1 MDNTTADTLRQRIT
15 VACAPVHLEIEDES
29 HLHRGHVGNRAL
41 GGGHFNLLVVS
52 RRFEGQPL
60 VQRHRMIY
68 DAVGDLMQQE
78 VHALSMKTLAPSEW
92 PEGDTP

>member
-1 MDNTTADTLRQRIT
+1 MPSTTENTLRQRIT
-15 VACAPVHLEIEDES
+15 AACAPVHLEIEDES
-29 HLHRGHVGNRAL
+29 HLHKGHVGVRAL

-68 DAVGDLMQQE
+68 EAVGDLLPQE
-78 VHALSMKTLAPSEW
+78 VHALSMRTLAPSEW
-92 PEGDTP
+92 SERDTP